1 MTSTSLRLLVSDVEN
16 RFLTMEY
23 KLITKQ
29 KKLRLEPVDGLV
41 VKKSFEFT
49 NFKFYQ
55 LSTTKRR
62 NKYKII

>member
-41 VKKSFEFT
+41 VKNSFEFT

>member
-41 VKKSFEFT
+41 VKNSFEFT

-55 LSTTKRR
+55 LTYNEK
-62 NKYKII
+62 KK